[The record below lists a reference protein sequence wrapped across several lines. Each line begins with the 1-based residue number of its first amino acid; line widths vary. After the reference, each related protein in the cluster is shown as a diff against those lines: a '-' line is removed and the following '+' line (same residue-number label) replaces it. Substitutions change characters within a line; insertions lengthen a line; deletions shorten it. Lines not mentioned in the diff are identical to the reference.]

1 MKYLFNNI
9 IFSFI
14 LLIIFSSIS
23 KANELERILDQANK
37 YTVKI
42 YNSTDTPFIEDSYN
56 PSAGSGFLIDKANGI
71 IVTNAHVASY
81 SPALNRVNF
90 KHSNPV
96 QSKQIYIDT
105 DIDLALLKI
114 DPASIPKEAVE
125 AKLHCK
131 NDYKQGQSVVAFGH
145 PAGKDFTI
153 TRGIISAVRFESDF
167 FESIQTDA
175 AINRGNSGGA
185 LIDVSTGI
193 VVGINSFGVED
204 NQGLNF
210 ALPSYTVCKVIDLFK
225 NKKDPSPLNFNVI
238 FSNNKE
244 QGKFLKV
251 SEVLTADNSLKVGDE
266 ITQIDGVKVL
276 NPTQLTHESRGKTN
290 ITLKIIRDN
299 KEQELKLNLKSKGSV
314 TERVGLIFSN
324 VIVSDKAS
332 STRLAIN
339 QRMGN
344 PKSNLVVQNLRS
356 GPASGKLRK
365 FDVLIYV
372 DGKEFKTVQ
381 SLHDYLKDKKEIEV
395 FFRRPSLSEE
405 QKINFTDYHDK
416 IEVKDVKMLR
426 FE

>member
-1 MKYLFNNI
+1 MKYPFLYVLFYV
-9 IFSFI
+9 
-14 LLIIFSSIS
+14 LASIS
-23 KANELERILDQANK
+23 NVYANELERILDQANK

-251 SEVLTADNSLKVGDE
+251 SEVLNTDNSLKVGDE

-381 SLHDYLKDKKEIEV
+381 SLHEYLKDKKEIEV

>member
-1 MKYLFNNI
+1 MNI
-9 IFSFI
+9 K
-14 LLIIFSSIS
+14 LIIFIIILTSNVY
-23 KANELERILDQANK
+23 ANELERILDQANK

-42 YNSTDTPFIEDSYN
+42 YNSTDTPFIEDTYN
-56 PSAGSGFLIDKANGI
+56 PSSGSGFLIDKANGI

-96 QSKQIYIDT
+96 QSKQVYIDT

-114 DPASIPKEAVE
+114 DPVSIPKDAVE

-210 ALPSYTVCKVIDLFK
+210 ALPSYTVCKVMDLFK

-251 SEVLTADNSLKVGDE
+251 SEVLTTDNSLKVGDE
-266 ITQIDGVKVL
+266 ITQIDGVKVE

-324 VIVSDKAS
+324 VIISDKAS

-381 SLHDYLKDKKEIEV
+381 SLHEYLKDKKEIEV

>member
-1 MKYLFNNI
+1 VKKII
-9 IFSFI
+9 IFI
-14 LLIIFSSIS
+14 LALTSSVY
-23 KANELERILDQANK
+23 ANELERILDQANK

-42 YNSTDTPFIEDSYN
+42 YNSTDTPFLEDTYN

-114 DPASIPKEAVE
+114 DPASIPKDAVE

-225 NKKDPSPLNFNVI
+225 NKKDPSPLNFNAI

-251 SEVLTADNSLKVGDE
+251 SEVLTTDNSLKVGDE
-266 ITQIDGVKVL
+266 ITQIDGVKVE

-324 VIVSDKAS
+324 VIISDKAS

-381 SLHDYLKDKKEIEV
+381 SLHEYLKDKKEIEV

>member
-1 MKYLFNNI
+1 MIRLI
-9 IFSFI
+9 I
-14 LLIIFSSIS
+14 LLVSGMLLLESGA

-42 YNSTDTPFIEDSYN
+42 YNSTDTPFLEDSYS
-56 PSAGSGFLIDKANGI
+56 PSSGSGFLIDKANGI

-251 SEVLTADNSLKVGDE
+251 SEVLTADNGLKVGDE
-266 ITQIDGVKVL
+266 LTQIDGVKVL

-324 VIVSDKAS
+324 VIISDKAS
-332 STRLAIN
+332 STRLPIN

-365 FDVLIYV
+365 FDVLMYV

>member
-1 MKYLFNNI
+1 MTHLLTLALSAI
-9 IFSFI
+9 I
-14 LLIIFSSIS
+14 LLSTGAN
-23 KANELERILDQANK
+23 ANELEKILDQANK

-42 YNSTDTPFIEDSYN
+42 YNSTDTPFIEDGYS
-56 PSAGSGFLIDKANGI
+56 PGAGSGFLIDKANGI

-81 SPALNRVNF
+81 SPALNRLNF
-90 KHSNPV
+90 KYSNPI
-96 QSKQIYIDT
+96 QSKQVYIDT

-114 DPASIPKEAVE
+114 DPASIPKDAVE

-145 PAGKDFTI
+145 PAQKDFTI
-153 TRGIISAVRFESDF
+153 TRGIISAVRFETDF

-175 AINRGNSGGA
+175 AINPGNSGGA
-185 LIDVSTGI
+185 LIDVGTGL

-225 NKKDPSPLNFNVI
+225 NRKDPSPLNFNVI

-251 SEVLTADNSLKVGDE
+251 SEVLASNNQLKVGDE
-266 ITQIDGVKVL
+266 VIQIDGVKVG
-276 NPTQLTHESRGKTN
+276 NPTQLAHESRGKTN
-290 ITLKIIRDN
+290 VTLKILRDN
-299 KEQELKLNLKSKGSV
+299 KEQELKLTLKSKGSV

-324 VIVSDKAS
+324 VIISDKAS
-332 STRLAIN
+332 STRLALN
-339 QRMGN
+339 QRMAN
-344 PKSNLVVQNLRS
+344 PKDNLVVQNLRS

-365 FDVLIYV
+365 FDVIMFI
-372 DGKEFKTVQ
+372 DSKEFKTVQ

-395 FFRRPSLSEE
+395 FFRRPNLNEE
-405 QKINFTDYHDK
+405 RKVTYTDFYDK
-416 IEVKDVKMLR
+416 IEVRDVRMLR

>member
-1 MKYLFNNI
+1 MIRFI
-9 IFSFI
+9 IPLIF
-14 LLIIFSSIS
+14 LLITSAKS
-23 KANELERILDQANK
+23 NELERILDQANK

-71 IVTNAHVASY
+71 IITNAHVASY
-81 SPALNRVNF
+81 SPALKRVNF
-90 KHSNPV
+90 KYSNPM
-96 QSKQIYIDT
+96 QSKQAYIDT
-105 DIDLALLKI
+105 ELDLALLKI
-114 DPASIPKEAVE
+114 DPKLIPSSAVE

-185 LIDVSTGI
+185 LIDVNTGL
-193 VVGINSFGVED
+193 VVGINSFGATE

-238 FSNNKE
+238 FANNKE

-251 SEVLTADNSLKVGDE
+251 SEVLTSDNQLKVGDE
-266 ITQIDGVKVL
+266 IIQIDGVKIE
-276 NPTQLTHESRGKTN
+276 NPTQLSHETRGKTN
-290 ITLKIIRDN
+290 VTLKIIRDT

-314 TERVGLIFSN
+314 TERIGLIFSN
-324 VIVSDKAS
+324 IIVSDKAS

-339 QRMGN
+339 QMMAN
-344 PKSNLVVQNLRS
+344 PKRNLVVQNLRS

-365 FDVLIYV
+365 FDVLIYI

-381 SLHDYLKDKKEIEV
+381 WLHDYLKDKKEIEV
-395 FFRRPSLSEE
+395 FFRRPDLNE
-405 QKINFTDYHDK
+405 QEKVTFRDLYDNID
-416 IEVKDVKMLR
+416 VRDVKIFM

>member
-1 MKYLFNNI
+1 MKYPFLYVLFYV
-9 IFSFI
+9 
-14 LLIIFSSIS
+14 LASIS
-23 KANELERILDQANK
+23 NVYANELERILDQANK

-114 DPASIPKEAVE
+114 DPSSIPKEAVE

-251 SEVLTADNSLKVGDE
+251 SEVLNTDNSLKVGDE
-266 ITQIDGVKVL
+266 ITQIDGVKVE
-276 NPTQLTHESRGKTN
+276 NPTQLTQESRGKTD

>member
-1 MKYLFNNI
+1 MKKI
-9 IFSFI
+9 IIII
-14 LLIIFSSIS
+14 LALTSNVY
-23 KANELERILDQANK
+23 ANELERILDQANK

-42 YNSTDTPFIEDSYN
+42 YNSTDTPFLEDSYS
-56 PSAGSGFLIDKANGI
+56 PSSGSGFLIDKANGI

-114 DPASIPKEAVE
+114 DPTSIPKEAVE

-251 SEVLTADNSLKVGDE
+251 SEVLTADNLLKVGDE
-266 ITQIDGVKVL
+266 VIQIDGVKVL

-290 ITLKIIRDN
+290 ITLKIMRDN

-314 TERVGLIFSN
+314 TDRVGLIFSN
-324 VIVSDKAS
+324 VIISDKSS

-339 QRMGN
+339 QRMAN

-365 FDVLIYV
+365 FDVLMYV
-372 DGKEFKTVQ
+372 DGKEFKTIQ
-381 SLHDYLKDKKEIEV
+381 SLYDYLKDKKEIEV
-395 FFRRPSLSEE
+395 FFRRPSLDEE
-405 QKINFTDYHDK
+405 RKVSFTDFYDK
-416 IEVKDVKMLR
+416 IEVKDVKMLK

>member
-1 MKYLFNNI
+1 MIRFI
-9 IFSFI
+9 IPLIF
-14 LLIIFSSIS
+14 LLITS
-23 KANELERILDQANK
+23 NELERILDQANK

-210 ALPSYTVCKVIDLFK
+210 ALPSYTVCKIIDLFK

-251 SEVLTADNSLKVGDE
+251 SEVLTEDNLLKVGDE
-266 ITQIDGVKVL
+266 ITQIDGVKVE

-324 VIVSDKAS
+324 VIVSDQAS

-381 SLHDYLKDKKEIEV
+381 SLHEYLKDKKEIEV

>member
-1 MKYLFNNI
+1 MTRIILFLI
-9 IFSFI
+9 SGM
-14 LLIIFSSIS
+14 LLLASAA

-42 YNSTDTPFIEDSYN
+42 YNSTDTPFLEDSYS
-56 PSAGSGFLIDKANGI
+56 PSSGSGFLIDKANGI

-114 DPASIPKEAVE
+114 DPTSIPKEAVE

-251 SEVLTADNSLKVGDE
+251 SEVLTADNLLKVGDE
-266 ITQIDGVKVL
+266 VIQIDGVKVL

-290 ITLKIIRDN
+290 ITLKIMRDN

-314 TERVGLIFSN
+314 TDRVGLIFSN
-324 VIVSDKAS
+324 VIISDKSS

-339 QRMGN
+339 QRMAN

-365 FDVLIYV
+365 FDVLMYV
-372 DGKEFKTVQ
+372 DSKEFKTIQ
-381 SLHDYLKDKKEIEV
+381 SLYDYLKDKKEIEV
-395 FFRRPSLSEE
+395 FFRRPSLDEE
-405 QKINFTDYHDK
+405 RKVSFTDFHDK
-416 IEVKDVKMLR
+416 IEVKDVKMLK

>member
-1 MKYLFNNI
+1 MKKII
-9 IFSFI
+9 IFI
-14 LLIIFSSIS
+14 LALTSSVY
-23 KANELERILDQANK
+23 ANELERILDQANK

-42 YNSTDTPFIEDSYN
+42 YNSTDTPFLEDSYS
-56 PSAGSGFLIDKANGI
+56 PSSGSGFLIDKANGI

-96 QSKQIYIDT
+96 QSKQTYIDT

-114 DPASIPKEAVE
+114 DPASIPKDAVE

-251 SEVLTADNSLKVGDE
+251 SEVLTADNLLKVGDE
-266 ITQIDGVKVL
+266 VIQIDGVKVL

-290 ITLKIIRDN
+290 ITLKIMRDN
-299 KEQELKLNLKSKGSV
+299 KEQEIKLNLKSKGSV
-314 TERVGLIFSN
+314 TDRVGLIFSN
-324 VIVSDKAS
+324 VIISDKSS

-339 QRMGN
+339 QRMAN

-365 FDVLIYV
+365 FDVLMYV

-381 SLHDYLKDKKEIEV
+381 SLYDYLKDKKEIEV
-395 FFRRPSLSEE
+395 FFRRPSLDEE
-405 QKINFTDYHDK
+405 RKVSFTDFHDK
-416 IEVKDVKMLR
+416 IEVKDVKMLK

>member
-1 MKYLFNNI
+1 MIRFIVPL
-9 IFSFI
+9 IF
-14 LLIIFSSIS
+14 LLITSAKS
-23 KANELERILDQANK
+23 NELERILDQANK

-42 YNSTDTPFIEDSYN
+42 YNSTDTPFLEDTYN

-71 IVTNAHVASY
+71 IITNAHVASY

-90 KHSNPV
+90 KYSNPV
-96 QSKQIYIDT
+96 QSKQAYIDT
-105 DIDLALLKI
+105 ELDLALLKI
-114 DPASIPKEAVE
+114 DPKLIPNNAVE

-153 TRGIISAVRFESDF
+153 TRGIISAIRFESDF

-185 LIDVSTGI
+185 LIDIKTGL
-193 VVGINSFGVED
+193 VVGINSFGATE

-210 ALPSYTVCKVIDLFK
+210 ALPSYTVCKVVDLFK

-238 FSNNKE
+238 FANNKE

-251 SEVLTADNSLKVGDE
+251 SEVLTADNQLKVGDE
-266 ITQIDGVKVL
+266 IIQIDGIKIE
-276 NPTQLTHESRGKTN
+276 NPTQLSHETRGKTN
-290 ITLKIIRDN
+290 VTLKIIRDT

-339 QRMGN
+339 QMMAN
-344 PKSNLVVQNLRS
+344 PKGNLVVQNLRS

-365 FDVLIYV
+365 FDVLIYI

-381 SLHDYLKDKKEIEV
+381 GLYDYLKDKKEIEI
-395 FFRRPSLSEE
+395 FFRRPDLNE
-405 QKINFTDYHDK
+405 QEKVTFRDLYDK
-416 IEVKDVKMLR
+416 IEVRDVKILR

>member
-1 MKYLFNNI
+1 MIRFI
-9 IFSFI
+9 IPLIF
-14 LLIIFSSIS
+14 LLITSAKS
-23 KANELERILDQANK
+23 NELERILDQANK

-42 YNSTDTPFIEDSYN
+42 YNSTDTPFLEDTYN

-71 IVTNAHVASY
+71 IITNAHVVSY

-90 KHSNPV
+90 KYSNPV
-96 QSKQIYIDT
+96 QSKQAYIDT
-105 DIDLALLKI
+105 ELDLALLKI
-114 DPASIPKEAVE
+114 DPKSIPNNAVE

-185 LIDVSTGI
+185 LIDVNTGL
-193 VVGINSFGVED
+193 VVGINSFGATE

-210 ALPSYTVCKVIDLFK
+210 ALPSYTVCKVVDLFK

-238 FSNNKE
+238 FANNKE

-251 SEVLTADNSLKVGDE
+251 SEVLTANNQLRVGDE
-266 ITQIDGVKVL
+266 IIQVDGAKIE
-276 NPTQLTHESRGKTN
+276 NPTQLSHETRGKTN
-290 ITLKIIRDN
+290 VTLKIIRDT

-314 TERVGLIFSN
+314 TERVGLMFSN
-324 VIVSDKAS
+324 VIISDKAS

-339 QRMGN
+339 QRMAN
-344 PKSNLVVQNLRS
+344 PKGNLVVQNLRS
-356 GPASGKLRK
+356 GPASGKIRK
-365 FDVLIYV
+365 FDVIMYV
-372 DGKEFKTVQ
+372 DGREFKTVQ
-381 SLHDYLKDKKEIEV
+381 TLHDYLKDKKEIEI
-395 FFRRPSLSEE
+395 FFRRPALNE
-405 QKINFTDYHDK
+405 QEKVNYTDFHDK
-416 IEVKDVKMLR
+416 IEVRDIKMLK

>member
-1 MKYLFNNI
+1 MIRFIVPL
-9 IFSFI
+9 IF
-14 LLIIFSSIS
+14 LLITSAKS
-23 KANELERILDQANK
+23 NELERILDQANK

-42 YNSTDTPFIEDSYN
+42 YNSTDTPFLEDTYN

-71 IVTNAHVASY
+71 IITNAHVASY

-90 KHSNPV
+90 KYSNPV
-96 QSKQIYIDT
+96 QSKQAYIDT
-105 DIDLALLKI
+105 ELDLALLKI
-114 DPASIPKEAVE
+114 DPKLIPSNAVE

-185 LIDVSTGI
+185 LIDVNTGL
-193 VVGINSFGVED
+193 VVGINSFGATE

-210 ALPSYTVCKVIDLFK
+210 ALPSYTVCKVVDLFK

-238 FSNNKE
+238 FANNKE

-251 SEVLTADNSLKVGDE
+251 SEVLTSDNQLKVGDE
-266 ITQIDGVKVL
+266 IIQIDGIKIE
-276 NPTQLTHESRGKTN
+276 NPTQLSHETRGKTN
-290 ITLKIIRDN
+290 VTLKIIRDT

-314 TERVGLIFSN
+314 TERIGLIFSN
-324 VIVSDKAS
+324 IIVSDKAS

-339 QRMGN
+339 QMMAN
-344 PKSNLVVQNLRS
+344 PKGNLVVQNLRS

-365 FDVLIYV
+365 FDVLIYI

-381 SLHDYLKDKKEIEV
+381 GLHDYLKDKKEIEI
-395 FFRRPSLSEE
+395 FFRRPDLNE
-405 QKINFTDYHDK
+405 QEKVTFRDLYDK
-416 IEVKDVKMLR
+416 IEVRDVKILR

>member
-1 MKYLFNNI
+1 MKRI
-9 IFSFI
+9 ILFI
-14 LLIIFSSIS
+14 LTLTTNVY
-23 KANELERILDQANK
+23 ANDLEKILDQANK
-37 YTVKI
+37 YTVMI

-56 PSAGSGFLIDKANGI
+56 TALGSGFLIDKANGI
-71 IVTNAHVASY
+71 IITNAHVASY

-96 QSKQIYIDT
+96 QAKQAYIDA

-114 DPASIPKEAVE
+114 DPALIPKDAVE
-125 AKLHCK
+125 AKLQCK
-131 NDYKQGQSVVAFGH
+131 NDYKQGQGVVAFGH

-175 AINRGNSGGA
+175 AINGGNSGGA
-185 LIDVSTGI
+185 LIDISSGL
-193 VVGINSFGVED
+193 VVGINSFGAED

-225 NKKDPSPLNFNVI
+225 SKKDPSPLNFNVI

-251 SEVLTADNSLKVGDE
+251 SEVLNSDNQLKVGDE
-266 ITQIDGVKVL
+266 ILQIDGAKVE
-276 NPTQLTHESRGKTN
+276 NPTQLSHESRGKTN
-290 ITLKIIRDN
+290 VTLKILRDK
-299 KEQELKLNLKSKGSV
+299 KEQEVKINLKSKGSI

-324 VIVSDKAS
+324 VIVGEKSS
-332 STRLAIN
+332 STRLPIN
-339 QRMGN
+339 QRMSN
-344 PKSNLVVQNLRS
+344 PKSNLTVQNLRS

-365 FDVLIYV
+365 FDVLLYV

-381 SLHDYLKDKKEIEV
+381 SLYEYLKDKKEIEV
-395 FFRRPSLSEE
+395 FFRRPSLNEE
-405 QKINFTDYHDK
+405 RKINFTDYHDK
-416 IEVKDVKMLR
+416 IEVKDVKMLK

>member
-1 MKYLFNNI
+1 MKYL
-9 IFSFI
+9 
-14 LLIIFSSIS
+14 LIYISLYFLTFVSSVY
-23 KANELERILDQANK
+23 ANELERILDQANK

-42 YNSTDTPFIEDSYN
+42 YNSTDTPFIEDSYS
-56 PSAGSGFLIDKANGI
+56 PSAGSGFLIDKTNGI

-153 TRGIISAVRFESDF
+153 TRGIISAVRFDF

-251 SEVLTADNSLKVGDE
+251 SEVLTADNGLKVGDE
-266 ITQIDGVKVL
+266 LTQIDGVKVL

-324 VIVSDKAS
+324 VIVSEKAS

>member
-1 MKYLFNNI
+1 MKYFFLYVLFN
-9 IFSFI
+9 FLGSV
-14 LLIIFSSIS
+14 SSVY
-23 KANELERILDQANK
+23 ANELERILDQANK

-42 YNSTDTPFIEDSYN
+42 YNSTDTPFLEDTYN

-114 DPASIPKEAVE
+114 DPASIPKDAVE

-167 FESIQTDA
+167 FEAIQTDA
-175 AINRGNSGGA
+175 AINKGNSGGA

-193 VVGINSFGVED
+193 VVGINSFGAED

-225 NKKDPSPLNFNVI
+225 SKKDPSPLNFNVN

-251 SEVLTADNSLKVGDE
+251 SEVLTTDNSLKVGDE
-266 ITQIDGVKVL
+266 IIQIDGIKVL

-290 ITLKIIRDN
+290 ITLKIMREN

-332 STRLAIN
+332 TTRLAIN
-339 QRMGN
+339 QRMAN

-365 FDVLIYV
+365 FDVLMYV
-372 DGKEFKTVQ
+372 DGKEFKTIQ

-395 FFRRPSLSEE
+395 FFRRPSLDEE
-405 QKINFTDYHDK
+405 RKINFTDFHDK
-416 IEVKDVKMLR
+416 IEVKNVKMLR